1 MIKFY
6 KIFLLAGSMVF
17 MASCVNKQQNA
28 ENIMDD
34 YTYAPCQE
42 ETTIVVYDDE
52 GAYQVPGC
60 MDYTPQIYDYT
71 EHSMELVQLNEQEK
85 LALVENGDDEEEINP
100 DDVEGEFPD
109 VVDNKYHKNQV
120 VMQNLQTRV
129 LAYCRGDENEID
141 ECIKRLECAGYTL
154 LKNVPTMT
162 AKYDFLKKGSYPT
175 RRWRNGESVP
185 RW

>member
-60 MDYTPQIYDYT
+60 VMPINAPVY
-71 EHSMELVQLNEQEK
+71 EVCSE
-85 LALVENGDDEEEINP
+85 DEEEINP

-162 AKYDFLKKGSYPT
+162 AKYDFLKKRSYPT